1 MGFIGFAKWR
11 SALSLLFRHHLIQ
24 AKQRAGDIG
33 EGGVIN
39 GVE

>member
-1 MGFIGFAKWR
+1 MLMSR
-11 SALSLLFRHHLIQ
+11 SLLRHHLIQ